1 MVMERI
7 QLKAVELE
15 GLEARENNDDKDM
28 ARLGKN
34 PVLKV

>member
-7 QLKAVELE
+7 QLTSVELE
-15 GLEARENNDDKDM
+15 GMEARKNNDDKDM